1 LESSVVVGGG
11 GKGLGKGT
19 TTYGS
24 TPQLS
29 SATTTGLIT
38 SPISNIRRG
47 HSSRSFMGS
56 RISLVDDVEEGIIER
71 QAKERQFRSRN
82 QSVMSGLAYCIS
94 SSSMILLNKLLLS
107 GYGLTGG
114 ISLMF
119 YQV

>member
-1 LESSVVVGGG
+1 MELQKEDEEEMSLLSEEKSLESSVVVGVG

-47 HSSRSFMGS
+47 HSSR
-56 RISLVDDVEEGIIER
+56 
-71 QAKERQFRSRN
+71 
-82 QSVMSGLAYCIS
+82 
-94 SSSMILLNKLLLS
+94 
-107 GYGLTGG
+107 
-114 ISLMF
+114 
-119 YQV
+119 